1 MFVTVD
7 MTPVLD
13 TVFLLFLQ
21 SKGELEQQMKKLQKE
36 KEDLETKL
44 NSAEVCVDFI
54 SPPPPPSPLC
64 RVCVLSVC
72 VCVCVCVF
80 SSSMMTVLLML
91 IPVCKESCCG
101 QL

>member
-54 SPPPPPSPLC
+54 SLPPPPFHIVSG
-64 RVCVLSVC
+64 VC
-72 VCVCVCVF
+72 VCLKCVCVF

-91 IPVCKESCCG
+91 IPSVVDVNTS
-101 QL
+101 L